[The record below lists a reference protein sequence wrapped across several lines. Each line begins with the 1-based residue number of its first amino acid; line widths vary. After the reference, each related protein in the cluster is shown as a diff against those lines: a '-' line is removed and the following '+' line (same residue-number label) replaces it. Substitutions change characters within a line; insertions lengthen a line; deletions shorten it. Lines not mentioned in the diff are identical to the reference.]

1 MPLITVA
8 DAVRIYHRPPGTIR
22 RWIAEDGITGQR
34 DPQLA
39 GLRGRRMVYPCDA
52 LQDAYDK
59 RSSATH

>member
-8 DAVRIYHRPPGTIR
+8 DAVQLFRKPAGTIR

-34 DPQLA
+34 DPRLA
-39 GLRGRRMVYPCDA
+39 GLRGRRMVYPGDR

-59 RSSATH
+59 RSSVTH